1 MSQLSWST
9 GTLQVTDMFPN
20 GHPRYLVSCFKTF
33 SGILSW
39 QDWTLPSTRIS
50 KAMANGPPKK
60 RSHTTFFVGK
70 KEWNHI
76 HFSGGSI
83 FRLFHMWRNIDVLS
97 GVRCIPEEP
106 PAINPPNAKQVTLG
120 RSVRS
125 LSKVFRSCK
134 KVPLLRTFFAVS
146 QSVFSCSRT
155 FTAWAPPRFEG
166 CWCSAGFLWCRTD
179 LSKPKNKNA
188 VKMVKKNEVPL
199 LYIYMI
205 YTSKLG
211 RLRVSFVLPKRSW
224 KDQIQITSFVVP
236 PWSSSPKVAALQ
248 RIWFPG
254 DHEPNGCSGRK
265 FSRYMGPKLG
275 LGAPHWQSFFISD
288 TCSLSHVES
297 CHLFNQTSSMLQWKR
312 SDQTHLHWHRT
323 DTSLLHIDPRPSCSS
338 MFPGTSSKSSRWEAP
353 KLLSTIR
360 RRKKYVRIMLLIF
373 KPQSIWILNMCGW
386 FPHFIDV
393 SAYNLSLLLCY
404 MPLSRSPKK
413 TQSHPPSPAVTWMSF
428 LSKESKD
435 FSAPGGWKVDENQ
448 ILEKPQQLHDTRW
461 GRHTIYMFFT
471 HVYVYIYIYIHT
483 YIHTY
488 IHIYVCV
495 CVYII
500 TCV

>member
-106 PAINPPNAKQVTLG
+106 PAINPPNAKTGDPGPLCSVLLEGLQVLQEG
-120 RSVRS
+120 APVEDLFRRVPIGFLLQQNIHS
-125 LSKVFRSCK
+125 LSATAF
-134 KVPLLRTFFAVS
+134 LRDADAALDFCDVGLIFQS
-146 QSVFSCSRT
+146 QKTKMPWKWSR
-155 FTAWAPPRFEG
+155 
-166 CWCSAGFLWCRTD
+166 
-179 LSKPKNKNA
+179 
-188 VKMVKKNEVPL
+188 KNEVPL

-265 FSRYMGPKLG
+265 FSQYMGPKLG

-297 CHLFNQTSSMLQWKR
+297 CHLFNQTSSMLQWKKIWSNTFTLAQDRYIFAAHWPTSQLQLYVPRNFIKVEPLR
-312 SDQTHLHWHRT
+312 STEVTFHHQT
-323 DTSLLHIDPRPSCSS
+323 
-338 MFPGTSSKSSRWEAP
+338 SK
-353 KLLSTIR
+353 K
-360 RRKKYVRIMLLIF
+360 
-373 KPQSIWILNMCGW
+373 MCE
-386 FPHFIDV
+386 
-393 SAYNLSLLLCY
+393 LC
-404 MPLSRSPKK
+404 
-413 TQSHPPSPAVTWMSF
+413 
-428 LSKESKD
+428 
-435 FSAPGGWKVDENQ
+435 
-448 ILEKPQQLHDTRW
+448 
-461 GRHTIYMFFT
+461 
-471 HVYVYIYIYIHT
+471 
-483 YIHTY
+483 
-488 IHIYVCV
+488 C
-495 CVYII
+495 
-500 TCV
+500 